1 MCIQENSCANKISPS
16 SWWISL
22 LYIFFTSIISF
33 TLFHVSVSLPLQY
46 HRHDLHMKTEHS
58 STSLQSSSL
67 TFNFLCRNENKSN
80 IWTFQSSVSDFRSPI
95 VKLSRYLFYFS
106 MCIFAKILHIAL
118 SCSIKRYS
126 FITFCVIF
134 FISTGLKSSMLCA
147 DCNRWTTQVA
157 KHVQIVTDKLLKW
170 QNMCL
175 TKATNRITIISGSCF
190 LIIPFPLGLF
200 FSSWHSFHS
209 ASDAARVL
217 FEGSRLSPLLFILKS
232 Y

>member
-1 MCIQENSCANKISPS
+1 MCIQENSCANKVSTS

-22 LYIFFTSIISF
+22 LYFFLFPLSPSLI
-33 TLFHVSVSLPLQY
+33 FHVSVSLPLQY
-46 HRHDLHMKTEHS
+46 QRHDLNMKTEHS
-58 STSLQSSSL
+58 STSLKSSSL

-147 DCNRWTTQVA
+147 DCNR
-157 KHVQIVTDKLLKW
+157 
-170 QNMCL
+170 
-175 TKATNRITIISGSCF
+175 
-190 LIIPFPLGLF
+190 
-200 FSSWHSFHS
+200 
-209 ASDAARVL
+209 
-217 FEGSRLSPLLFILKS
+217 
-232 Y
+232 